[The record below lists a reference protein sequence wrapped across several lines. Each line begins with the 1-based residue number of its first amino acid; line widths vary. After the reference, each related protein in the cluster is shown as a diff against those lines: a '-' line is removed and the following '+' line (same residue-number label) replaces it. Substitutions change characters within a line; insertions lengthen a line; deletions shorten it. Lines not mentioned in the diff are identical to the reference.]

1 MSARYNVLV
10 VDDEVKMQRI
20 LEIMLRDMQIDVVR
34 AGDGKAALE
43 VLAREAVDLVIT
55 DLRMPVMDGIALV
68 KALHDAG
75 QTTPVIV
82 ITAHGTIESA
92 VTAMKHGA
100 VDYIMRPFEVETVEL
115 AVRRALS
122 LGRMSRENRFL
133 RATLAQDWHEFIGR
147 SPPMQDLYSLIAQV
161 GPTGVSVLVAGE
173 TGTGKEL
180 VARAIHTAS
189 GRAGLFVALN
199 CAGIPETL
207 LESEL
212 FGHVR
217 GAFTGAQA
225 ERVGKFEMSD
235 GGTLF
240 LDEITEMPIALQTRL
255 LRVLQERTIERI
267 GSNRSIALDLRVIA
281 ATNRDP
287 KQAVAERA
295 LREDVYYRL
304 NGLRIDVPPLRARG
318 DDIVLL
324 AEHFLA
330 THARKFGKP
339 APALNAAACALLHAH
354 AWPGNVREL
363 EHLMGRAALLAP
375 AMAIDAVLA
384 RELGP
389 LPAAPARL
397 AAPDDMPDAADLRL
411 QPQVDALERRLILR
425 ALERAEGNKAKAAR
439 ALEISER
446 TLWYKLKKFDLS

>member
-1 MSARYNVLV
+1 MSARHNVLV

-20 LEIMLRDMQIDVVR
+20 LEIMLRDMQLDVVR
-34 AGDGKAALE
+34 ADNGKAALE
-43 VLAREAVDLVIT
+43 VVAREPVDLVIT
-55 DLRMPVMDGIALV
+55 DMRMPVMDGIELV
-68 KALHDAG
+68 KALHEAG
-75 QTTPVIV
+75 QAVPVIV
-82 ITAHGTIESA
+82 ITAHGTVESA

-100 VDYIMRPFEVETVEL
+100 VDYLMRPFEVETVEL

-122 LGRMSRENRFL
+122 LGRMTRENRFL
-133 RATLAQDWHEFIGR
+133 REALAEDWHEFIGR
-147 SPPMQDLYSLIAQV
+147 SAPMRELYALIAQV
-161 GPTGVSVLVAGE
+161 GPTDVSVLVAGE

-180 VARAIHTAS
+180 VARAIHKAS
-189 GRAGLFVALN
+189 GRAGLFVPLN
-199 CAGIPETL
+199 CAGIPDTL

-240 LDEITEMPIALQTRL
+240 LDEITEMPIELQTRL

-287 KQAVAERA
+287 RQAVAERA

-304 NGLRIDVPPLRARG
+304 NGLRIDVPALRDRG
-318 DDIVLL
+318 EDIVLL
-324 AEHFLA
+324 AAHFLA
-330 THARKFGKP
+330 AHARRFGKP
-339 APALNAAACALLHAH
+339 APALSAAARALLLAH

-363 EHLMGRAALLAP
+363 ENLMGRAALLAP
-375 AMAIDAVLA
+375 AVAIETVLG
-384 RELGP
+384 RELG
-389 LPAAPARL
+389 AAPTTAPSAPV
-397 AAPDDMPDAADLRL
+397 AAGEADDDDLRL

-446 TLWYKLKKFDLS
+446 TLWYKLKKFDLG

>member
-20 LEIMLRDMQIDVVR
+20 LEIMLRDMQLDVVR
-34 AGDGKAALE
+34 ADHGKAALE
-43 VLAREAVDLVIT
+43 VVAREAVDLIIT
-55 DLRMPVMDGIALV
+55 DMRMPVMDGIALV

-92 VTAMKHGA
+92 VTAMKYGA

-115 AVRRALS
+115 AVKRALS
-122 LGRMSRENRFL
+122 LGQIRRENRFL
-133 RATLAQDWHEFIGR
+133 RETLAEDWHAFVGR
-147 SPPMQDLYSLIAQV
+147 CTPMRDLYALIAQV
-161 GPTGVSVLVAGE
+161 GPADVSVLVAGE

-180 VARAIHTAS
+180 VARAIHQAS
-189 GRAGLFVALN
+189 GRQGLFVPIN

-225 ERVGKFEMSD
+225 ERIGKFELSD

-240 LDEITEMPIALQTRL
+240 LDEITEMPIELQTRL
-255 LRVLQERTIERI
+255 LRVLQERSIERL

-287 KQAVAERA
+287 KAAVAERA

-304 NGLRIDVPPLRARG
+304 NGFRIDVPPLRARG
-318 DDIVLL
+318 EDIVLL
-324 AEHFLA
+324 AQHFLA
-330 THARKFGKP
+330 HHAKKLGKS
-339 APALNAAACALLHAH
+339 APIPNDAARQLLLGY

-363 EHLMGRAALLAP
+363 DNLMARAALLAP
-375 AMAIDAVLA
+375 AVPLETVLA
-384 RELGP
+384 REMGEP
-389 LPAAPARL
+389 VASAVAEHAPQS
-397 AAPDDMPDAADLRL
+397 DDLRL
-411 QPQVDALERRLILR
+411 QPQVDDLERRVILR
-425 ALERAEGNKAKAAR
+425 ALEHAEGNKAKAAR

-446 TLWYKLKKFDLS
+446 TLWYKLKKFDLG

>member
-20 LEIMLRDMQIDVVR
+20 LEIMLRDMQLDVVR
-34 AGDGKAALE
+34 ADHGRAALE
-43 VLAREAVDLVIT
+43 VVAREPVDLVIT
-55 DLRMPVMDGIALV
+55 DMRMPVMDGIELV
-68 KALHDAG
+68 KALHESG
-75 QTTPVIV
+75 QQIPVVV
-82 ITAHGTIESA
+82 ITAHGTVESA
-92 VTAMKHGA
+92 VQAMKLGA

-115 AVRRALS
+115 AVKRALS
-122 LGRMSRENRFL
+122 LGRIHRENRFL
-133 RATLAQDWHEFIGR
+133 RAAVAEDWHDFIGR
-147 SPPMQDLYSLIAQV
+147 SAPMRELYSLIAQV
-161 GPTGVSVLVAGE
+161 GPTDVSVLIAGE

-180 VARAIHTAS
+180 VARAIHQAS
-189 GRAGLFVALN
+189 GRAGLFVPLN
-199 CAGIPETL
+199 CAGIPDTL

-240 LDEITEMPIALQTRL
+240 LDEITEMPIELQTRL

-267 GSNRSIALDLRVIA
+267 GSNRSIALDLRIIA
-281 ATNRDP
+281 ATNREP
-287 KQAVAERA
+287 KQAVAERL

-304 NGLRIDVPPLRARG
+304 NGFRIDVPALRARG
-318 DDIVLL
+318 EDIALL

-330 THARKFGKP
+330 AHARKLGRTP
-339 APALNAAACALLHAH
+339 PALSDGARDLLRRH

-363 EHLMGRAALLAP
+363 ENLMGRAALLAP
-375 AMAIDAVLA
+375 ALPVERVLE
-384 RELGP
+384 RELG
-389 LPAAPARL
+389 AAPLRPADSAAGAL
-397 AAPDDMPDAADLRL
+397 AVGDDLRL
-411 QPQVDALERRLILR
+411 QPQVDALERGLILR
-425 ALERAEGNKAKAAR
+425 ALELAEGNKARAAR

-446 TLWYKLKKFDLS
+446 TLWYKLKKFDLG

>member
-20 LEIMLRDMQIDVVR
+20 LEIMLRDMQLDVVR
-34 AGDGKAALE
+34 ADNGKAALE
-43 VLAREAVDLVIT
+43 VVAREAVDLIIT
-55 DLRMPVMDGIALV
+55 DMRMPVMDGIELV

-92 VTAMKHGA
+92 VTAMKFGA

-115 AVRRALS
+115 AVKRALA
-122 LGRMSRENRFL
+122 LGQIRRENRFL
-133 RATLAQDWHEFIGR
+133 RDTLAEDWHDFVGR
-147 SPPMQDLYSLIAQV
+147 CAPMRDLYALIGQV
-161 GPTGVSVLVAGE
+161 GPSDVSVLVAGE

-180 VARAIHTAS
+180 VARAIHQAS
-189 GRAGLFVALN
+189 GRQGLFVPIN

-225 ERVGKFEMSD
+225 ERIGKFEMSD

-240 LDEITEMPIALQTRL
+240 LDEITEMPIELQTRL
-255 LRVLQERTIERI
+255 LRVLQERSIERI

-287 KQAVAERA
+287 KAAVAERA

-304 NGLRIDVPPLRARG
+304 NGFRIDVPPLRERG
-318 DDIVLL
+318 EDIVLL
-324 AEHFLA
+324 AGHFLA
-330 THARKFGKP
+330 LHAKKLARP
-339 APALNAAACALLHAH
+339 APALDAAACRLLSGY

-363 EHLMGRAALLAP
+363 ENLMARAALLAP
-375 AMAIDAVLA
+375 AVPVATVLA
-384 RELGP
+384 RELGEP
-389 LPAAPARL
+389 VMPVMAAQ
-397 AAPDDMPDAADLRL
+397 APPGDDLRL
-411 QPQVDALERRLILR
+411 QPQVDDLERRLILR
-425 ALERAEGNKAKAAR
+425 ALEQAEGNKAKAAR

-446 TLWYKLKKFDLS
+446 TLWYKLKKFDLG

>member
-10 VDDEVKMQRI
+10 VDDEPKMQRI
-20 LEIMLRDMQIDVVR
+20 LEIMLRDMRLDVARADNGRAALDVV
-34 AGDGKAALE
+34 
-43 VLAREAVDLVIT
+43 AREAVDLIIT
-55 DLRMPVMDGIALV
+55 DMRMPVMDGIELV
-68 KALHDAG
+68 KALHEAG
-75 QTTPVIV
+75 QTIPVIV
-82 ITAHGTIESA
+82 ITAHGTVESA

-100 VDYIMRPFEVETVEL
+100 IDYIMRPFEVETVEL
-115 AVRRALS
+115 AVKRALS
-122 LGRMSRENRFL
+122 LGRVTRENRYL
-133 RATLAQDWHEFIGR
+133 REALAEDWHDFIGR
-147 SPPMQDLYSLIAQV
+147 SAPMRELYSLIAQV
-161 GPTGVSVLVAGE
+161 GPTDVSVLIAGE

-180 VARAIHTAS
+180 VARAIHKAS
-189 GRAGLFVALN
+189 GRAGLFVPLN

-225 ERVGKFEMSD
+225 ERIGKFEMSD

-240 LDEITEMPIALQTRL
+240 LDEITEMPIELQTRL
-255 LRVLQERTIERI
+255 LRVLQERSIERI

-304 NGLRIDVPPLRARG
+304 NGFRIDVPALRERG
-318 DDIVLL
+318 EDIVLL
-324 AEHFLA
+324 AEHFLGV
-330 THARKFGKP
+330 HARKLGRP
-339 APALNAAACALLHAH
+339 APVLNDAARALLLRHS
-354 AWPGNVREL
+354 WPGNVREL
-363 EHLMGRAALLAP
+363 ENLMGRAALLAP
-375 AMAIDAVLA
+375 SVPVDAVLR
-384 RELGP
+384 RELGV
-389 LPAAPARL
+389 LPAALPVDSAG
-397 AAPDDMPDAADLRL
+397 DSDDLRL
-411 QPQVDALERRLILR
+411 QPQVDALEQRLILR
-425 ALERAEGNKAKAAR
+425 ALQLAEGNKAKAAR